1 MSAVPATNLGFP
13 RIGPRRELK
22 QALEQ
27 YWAGKSSKADLS
39 SAAAS
44 IRQANWR
51 QQHALG
57 LDHIPSNDFSLY
69 DHVLDTAA
77 MVGAIPDR
85 YRAPDGG
92 LDLDSYFCMARGGT
106 VRERSLPALEM
117 TKWSDTNYHYIVPEL
132 ASGQPFALTSTKVLD
147 EFAESVDLGIPTR
160 PVLLGP
166 VSFLLLSKHTGS
178 PEPLTLLLDRLVT
191 VYEEVLEALE
201 RDGAT
206 WVQMDEPVLALD
218 LDPET
223 RSVFALTYRRLRD
236 AAPGLS
242 ILVAAYFAGYGE
254 NLSAALEL
262 PVNALHLDLVRDGDQ
277 LEHALS
283 AAPSSL
289 ALSMGIVNGRNV
301 WRADLEP
308 MLVQLEHARGRLGA
322 ERMLIAPSCSLLHV
336 PVDLT
341 LEETIDDTV
350 KTWLAFA
357 VQRIEEVVVLS
368 RALNEGRAAV
378 EEQLRAATSVR
389 DARRTSKR
397 VNDPGVGR
405 RLTTLTPELETRSPF
420 GERRTA
426 QRARLSLPVL
436 PTTTIGSFPQT
447 AEVRQLRLRER
458 RGEITAEAYERRLRE
473 LVADTVRFQESVGLD
488 VLVHGEFERNDM
500 VEYFGEHLAG
510 MAVTANGWVQS
521 YGSRCVKP
529 PVIFGDVSRPHP
541 ITVGWTAYAQSLTDR
556 PMKGMLTGPVTI
568 LKWSFV
574 RDDQPLETTCRQIA
588 LAIRDEVADLEAAG
602 IGIVQID
609 EPALREGLPLHAT
622 DQSDYLRWAVRAFR
636 LASSGV
642 ADATQIHTHMC
653 YGEFNDLINSIT
665 AFDADVISIEASRS
679 GMELLRAFTDF
690 RYPNEIGPGIW
701 DIHSPRV
708 PSTTEMQEL
717 LEDALTVLD
726 ASSVWVNPD
735 CGLKTRSWDEVE
747 PALRNMVDAA
757 RLARARV
764 AATT

>member
-1 MSAVPATNLGFP
+1 MEKKRAMRAVPATNLGFP

-77 MVGAIPDR
+77 MVGAIPER

-92 LDLDSYFCMARGGT
+92 LDLDSYFGMARGGT
-106 VRERSLPALEM
+106 VCERSLPALEM
-117 TKWSDTNYHYIVPEL
+117 TKWFDTNYHYIVPEL

-147 EFAESVDLGIPTR
+147 EFAESADLGIPTR

-191 VYEEVLEALE
+191 VYEEVLEVLD

-223 RSVFALTYRRLRD
+223 RSVFAPTYRRLRD

-242 ILVAAYFAGYGE
+242 ILVAAYFASYGE

-277 LEHALS
+277 LEHAVS

-289 ALSMGIVNGRNV
+289 ALSMGIVDGRNV

-350 KTWLAFA
+350 KRWLAFA

-378 EEQLRAATSVR
+378 EEQLRAATSLR

-397 VNDPGVGR
+397 VNDPEVGQ

-420 GERRTA
+420 GERT
-426 QRARLSLPVL
+426 P
-436 PTTTIGSFPQT
+436 
-447 AEVRQLRLRER
+447 
-458 RGEITAEAYERRLRE
+458 
-473 LVADTVRFQESVGLD
+473 
-488 VLVHGEFERNDM
+488 
-500 VEYFGEHLAG
+500 
-510 MAVTANGWVQS
+510 
-521 YGSRCVKP
+521 
-529 PVIFGDVSRPHP
+529 
-541 ITVGWTAYAQSLTDR
+541 
-556 PMKGMLTGPVTI
+556 
-568 LKWSFV
+568 
-574 RDDQPLETTCRQIA
+574 
-588 LAIRDEVADLEAAG
+588 
-602 IGIVQID
+602 
-609 EPALREGLPLHAT
+609 
-622 DQSDYLRWAVRAFR
+622 
-636 LASSGV
+636 
-642 ADATQIHTHMC
+642 
-653 YGEFNDLINSIT
+653 
-665 AFDADVISIEASRS
+665 
-679 GMELLRAFTDF
+679 
-690 RYPNEIGPGIW
+690 
-701 DIHSPRV
+701 
-708 PSTTEMQEL
+708 
-717 LEDALTVLD
+717 
-726 ASSVWVNPD
+726 
-735 CGLKTRSWDEVE
+735 
-747 PALRNMVDAA
+747 
-757 RLARARV
+757 
-764 AATT
+764 